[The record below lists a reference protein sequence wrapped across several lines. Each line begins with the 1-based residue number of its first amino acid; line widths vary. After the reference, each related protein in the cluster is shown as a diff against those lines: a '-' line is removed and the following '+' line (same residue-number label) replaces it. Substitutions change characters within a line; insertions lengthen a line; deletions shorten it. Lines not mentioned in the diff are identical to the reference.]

1 MPGIRLC
8 TLYSM
13 RALMYTLL
21 QAGGL
26 YSIQP
31 FLIHKDI
38 DFTVLD
44 KKNKITKEIK
54 LKLC

>member
-44 KKNKITKEIK
+44 KKK
-54 LKLC
+54 